1 MAILDELFQ
10 IDGVTAVGTIDDVGR
25 IVDWKAKGVV
35 SHEVKEATSK
45 FMASV
50 VSLFNEEARLTPRNW
65 SPRRSWTFNGGDMA
79 LIVVGSQFVTAE
91 AAKVD
96 LEELY
101 KVCGIFTKSE
111 KNL

>member
-25 IVDWKAKGVV
+25 IMDWKAKGVV

-50 VSLFNEEARLTPRNW
+50 VSMFNQEARLAPRNW
-65 SPRRSWTFNGGDMA
+65 SPRRSWTFTGGDMV
-79 LIVVGSQFVTAE
+79 LIVVATQFVAAE
-91 AAKVD
+91 TAKVD
-96 LEELY
+96 LEKLF
-101 KVCGIFTKSE
+101 KICGIFAKPES
-111 KNL
+111 